1 MIALTTHKELF
12 LPSLTNFSV
21 RNTPPGMED
30 EPFPI
35 FSPLLLKLDSFFK
48 GQVYRLL
55 KFFSE
60 LNIQRSTSP
69 IKIIVNNYSSGKTR
83 RIMLYDY
90 AILK

>member
-21 RNTPPGMED
+21 CNTPPGMED

-35 FSPLLLKLDSFFK
+35 FSPLSLKLDSFFK
-48 GQVYRLL
+48 GQAYRLL

-60 LNIQRSTSP
+60 LNIERNTSP
-69 IKIIVNNYSSGKTR
+69 IKIIVNNRQNQKNH
-83 RIMLYDY
+83 
-90 AILK
+90 AV